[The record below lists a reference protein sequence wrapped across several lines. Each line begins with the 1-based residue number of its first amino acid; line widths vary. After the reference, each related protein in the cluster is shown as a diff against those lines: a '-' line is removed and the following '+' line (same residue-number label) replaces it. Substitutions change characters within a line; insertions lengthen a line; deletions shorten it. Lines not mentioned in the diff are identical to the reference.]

1 MEKNH
6 AEASKSDR
14 ALTGQ
19 WLTDIGS
26 EKNDVGVAQ
35 SSSARKPDDTH
46 ISLRPTHLLHLK
58 RFKYSRDFMLLQS
71 RRSFQ
76 PPEEQLHPF
85 VLKPEYLTL
94 VVSCLPLYCGMGVGG
109 ENDKIFL

>member
-19 WLTDIGS
+19 SLTDIGS
-26 EKNDVGVAQ
+26 AKNDLGVAQ
-35 SSSARKPDDTH
+35 SSSAREPDTH
-46 ISLRPTHLLHLK
+46 ISLCPTHLLHLK
-58 RFKYSRDFMLLQS
+58 RFRDSRDFMLLQS
-71 RRSFQ
+71 RRSLQ
-76 PPEEQLHPF
+76 PPGEQLHPF

-109 ENDKIFL
+109 ENDKRFL